1 MNPPDQPASHAADQ
15 MSANQP
21 GGRISA
27 ADIEERIR
35 GLVGR
40 ASSSIEDRSTELL
53 VPVVAAVM
61 GMVVLAFLFGRRRGR
76 KKTTTVQ
83 VIRR

>member
-1 MNPPDQPASHAADQ
+1 MSATETSNGQPANQKVTAAQ
-15 MSANQP
+15 
-21 GGRISA
+21 
-27 ADIEERIR
+27 IEERLR

-61 GMVVLAFLFGRRRGR
+61 GVVLLAFLFGKRRGR